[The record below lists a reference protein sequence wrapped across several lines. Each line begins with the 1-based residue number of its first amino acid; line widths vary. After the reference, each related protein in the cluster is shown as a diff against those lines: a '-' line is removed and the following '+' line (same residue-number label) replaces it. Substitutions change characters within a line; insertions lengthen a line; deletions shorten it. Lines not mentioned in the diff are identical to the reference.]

1 MFSSGTDALPPRG
14 TETILLVEPE
24 PEIRKLAAFMLEKQG
39 YRILEAHN
47 PIEAIHLYEEHGRA
61 VDLLFT
67 EALMSKVNGHELA
80 QLLLARDPGLKVLYL
95 SDLDYA
101 RLTRRIA
108 VRKGLIFLSRPFTM
122 RTLACKVREVLD
134 APQPVARAGRA

>member
-1 MFSSGTDALPPRG
+1 MSSSGTDALPPRG

-24 PEIRKLAAFMLEKQG
+24 PETRKLAAFMLEKQG

-47 PIEAIHLYEEHGRA
+47 SIEAIHLYEEYGPA

-108 VRKGLIFLSRPFTM
+108 VQKGLIFLSRPFTM
-122 RTLACKVREVLD
+122 RALAGKVRQVLD
-134 APQPVARAGRA
+134 APRQVARAGGA